1 MTDTGILVSLEDEDV
16 FRSRVVLDYT
26 SRDFTAIRAQLVGL
40 AEGLMPEW
48 ETVGESSD
56 FGTLLLELF
65 AYMGDVMHF
74 YIDRTASEAFLGTAV
89 RRQSVMY
96 IADML
101 GYRPI
106 GQQAATVKLYFSLD
120 ANAEEEITLPART
133 RVYNETDNAESVVVF
148 ETDVEIT
155 IEPGKVDLS
164 VTATEGVSVRDVVLG
179 LSLGIPNSEYLLRE
193 KGIVYGTVAV
203 QSDEA
208 GQTLPWTFVTDLAL
222 ARPTQPVFTT
232 FLDDQDNTHV
242 VFGDNAAG
250 RIPPVDATM
259 YVSYRYG
266 VGRKANDLAPNTINT
281 ISASSATNIDMWGVT
296 VRNPQ
301 SPIGGT
307 DPETVESMRFSI
319 PRAASRIKS
328 RAVTLN
334 DYADL
339 AMQVPGV
346 AKSVSYGTVYTAVH
360 VVIAPVDGKGD
371 ENYMTK
377 LCLQVE
383 DYMKDKII
391 VGSTVY
397 AEPHDVEDLWE
408 TIHIRLLVHVIEGY
422 NRTSV
427 RLQVESVITRL
438 LEFNNVDFGWRVSI
452 GKIYR
457 AALAVQGTE
466 WVELM
471 WLDTAP
477 GPTTLEDQDM
487 APITGNANP
496 SPGIVTD
503 IEVDP
508 LLIPRIA
515 PTPVLTTSTVIKRSL
530 TSNVVTLTTSTAH
543 SLIPGNTIEVRNVDA
558 TFNGR
563 YDVLATPT
571 TDSLT
576 YSKTN
581 ADIPEVVLTA
591 GSVDQISPP
600 EDEALFPGLTEAERT
615 HNGLWVWAVGGVPG
629 T

>member
-120 ANAEEEITLPART
+120 ANAEEEIKLPART

-148 ETDVEIT
+148 ETDMEIT
-155 IEPGKVDLS
+155 LEPGNVDIS
-164 VTATEGVSVRDVVLG
+164 VTATEGVSVRDVILG
-179 LSLGIPNSEYLLRE
+179 ISLGIPNSEYLLRE
-193 KGIVYGTVAV
+193 KGIVYGTVSV

-259 YVSYRYG
+259 YVSYRFG
-266 VGRKANDLAPNTINT
+266 VGRMANDLAPNTINT

-307 DPETVESMRFSI
+307 DPETIESMRFSI

-360 VVIAPVDGKGD
+360 VVLAPVDGKGD

-408 TIHIRLLVHVIEGY
+408 TVHIRLLVHVIEGY

-427 RLQVESVITRL
+427 RLQVESVIIRL

-471 WLDTAP
+471 WLSTTE
-477 GPTTLEDQDM
+477 PTTLEDQDM

-530 TSNVVTLTTSTAH
+530 TSNVATLTTSTTH
-543 SLIPGNTIEVRNVDA
+543 SLIPGDIIEVRNVDA

-563 YDVLATPT
+563 YEVLATPT
-571 TDSLT
+571 ATSLT
-576 YSKTN
+576 YDKTN
-581 ADIPEVVLTA
+581 ADIPEVELVA

-600 EDEALFPGLTEAERT
+600 ADEALFPGLSEPERT